1 MARKRKSKRAQIIGQ
16 IFVFILAGLVLAL
29 VITYGYKAIKHFTAR
44 SEEVALVDFQND
56 FFTAVEGV
64 KYDFGSIRKTELRLP
79 SKFLGLCVVNIDNC
93 PSSLPILK
101 FPGKT
106 PVSFAWMPAACETG
120 SANAFLIPRFD
131 LLIEDVVVDNDFVC
145 VPNLDGRVILKL
157 EGLGKKAK
165 VSSWQQ

>member
-93 PSSLPILK
+93 PSSTPLLIL
-101 FPGKT
+101 PGKT
-106 PVSFAWMPAACETG
+106 ISLDWMLDACLTG
-120 SANAFLIPRFD
+120 SANSFLIPRFD
-131 LLIEDVVVDNDFVC
+131 LLIQDVVVDGDFIC
-145 VPNLDGRVILKL
+145 VPNIDGRVILRL

-165 VSSWQQ
+165 VSPW